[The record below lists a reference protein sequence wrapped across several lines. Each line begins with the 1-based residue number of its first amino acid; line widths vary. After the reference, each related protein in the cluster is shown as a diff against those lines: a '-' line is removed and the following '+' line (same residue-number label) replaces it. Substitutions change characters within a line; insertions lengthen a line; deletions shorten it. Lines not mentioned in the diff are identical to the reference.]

1 MYAISGHKP
10 SLHLERVLHKF
21 YEPGRNIPHFF
32 QKRTQV
38 RGRADDKNDITMIEV
53 AMHSPLRLIL
63 FCALLLPLLSGCKN
77 TPTPNDP
84 AYVDA
89 VEVKLKCR
97 ELADQMLATMPND
110 ALQGFVAMPTS
121 FVDQNNTSRSSPL
134 GRLMGEALFYEFNQR
149 GFPTREYRL
158 TGHISVEGGRDD
170 LALAAN
176 QIVPTKGQKWAAL
189 VVGTY
194 YVDKD
199 ATFVN
204 ARLVRAW
211 YCARASSCWS
221 IRRLS
226 RGWAK
231 PIPRPWRPNRLPRR
245 RKTNAAACIPRC
257 ILRPVPSAAAA
268 FPSNKANNA
277 GNAMRHL
284 FLFSFAVWLAAC
296 PPAVAL
302 GQSLSAYDSPSQGAS
317 SFGQGPDISA
327 TYLKEARE
335 YRKQGRYEL
344 ARQSYAQALS
354 TCRSNANLNIIKREL
369 AGVELLLRTMR

>member
-204 ARLVRAW
+204 ARLVRASDGLVLRTGQLVLVNTPII
-211 YCARASSCWS
+211 ARMGKTDPAPVAAKPAAATAQNERRSLYPSLYTPASSISSGS
-221 IRRLS
+221 I
-226 RGWAK
+226 
-231 PIPRPWRPNRLPRR
+231 PI
-245 RKTNAAACIPRC
+245 
-257 ILRPVPSAAAA
+257 
-268 FPSNKANNA
+268 
-277 GNAMRHL
+277 
-284 FLFSFAVWLAAC
+284 
-296 PPAVAL
+296 
-302 GQSLSAYDSPSQGAS
+302 
-317 SFGQGPDISA
+317 
-327 TYLKEARE
+327 
-335 YRKQGRYEL
+335 KQG
-344 ARQSYAQALS
+344 
-354 TCRSNANLNIIKREL
+354 K
-369 AGVELLLRTMR
+369 